1 MGSANGSSTRHFVRE
16 RASDVTANHADV
28 VNSAIRSLDADQAR
42 LERAA
47 VQRLRANQVDVSGSV
62 VGVARFEQGTIR
74 QGTAGVVIGR
84 SVALDEVHVGILVSP
99 VVRGDVHTWLDL
111 RSAVAIGVGM
121 VLGKAALAGARALAA
136 RALR

>member
-1 MGSANGSSTRHFVRE
+1 MASANGSSTTHFVRK
-16 RASDVTANHADV
+16 RVTELHATHAEV
-28 VNSAIRSLDADQAR
+28 TNSAIRYLDADQAR

-47 VQRLRANQVDVSGSV
+47 AQRVRANQVEV
-62 VGVARFEQGTIR
+62 VNGAVGIATFDQGTIR
-74 QGTAGVVIGR
+74 QSNAGIVIGR

-121 VLGKAALAGARALAA
+121 VLGKAAIAAVRALAR
-136 RALR
+136 RATS

>member
-1 MGSANGSSTRHFVRE
+1 MASANGSSTTHFVRK
-16 RASDVTANHADV
+16 RVTELNATHAEV
-28 VNSAIRSLDADQAR
+28 TNSAIRYLDADQAR

-47 VQRLRANQVDVSGSV
+47 AQRVRANQVEVVNGV
-62 VGVARFEQGTIR
+62 VGIATFDQGTIR
-74 QGTAGVVIGR
+74 QSNAGIVIGR

-121 VLGKAALAGARALAA
+121 VLGKAAIAAVRALAR
-136 RALR
+136 RATS